1 MKKITFNKS
10 FLGRDAQNWSEELWE
25 NLLETISKTKSKK
38 EIKQLFEKLISKDE
52 KNMILKRLA
61 VIALI
66 KSGNSYQKI
75 SEILWLSPNTISAIK
90 KNVFEN
96 HTSYK
101 SYRNFYKD
109 RNNKIAKGKQEVSFS
124 EEFLRLIDLAGI
136 IFEPFLAKGLG
147 VTRDAIKNQTKK

>member
-90 KNVFEN
+90 KMFLKIIPVIKATAIFIKIEIIKLLKEN
-96 HTSYK
+96 KKYLFPK
-101 SYRNFYKD
+101 NFYD
-109 RNNKIAKGKQEVSFS
+109 
-124 EEFLRLIDLAGI
+124 
-136 IFEPFLAKGLG
+136 
-147 VTRDAIKNQTKK
+147 